1 MIVLSPVGNDCRL
14 VDVPKHRGFHDRSQ
28 IRDINISHKNRILK
42 KPIEWSMPVMTD
54 SSPV

>member
-1 MIVLSPVGNDCRL
+1 MIVLPPVGNDCRL
-14 VDVPKHRGFHDRSQ
+14 VDVPKHRGLHDRGQ